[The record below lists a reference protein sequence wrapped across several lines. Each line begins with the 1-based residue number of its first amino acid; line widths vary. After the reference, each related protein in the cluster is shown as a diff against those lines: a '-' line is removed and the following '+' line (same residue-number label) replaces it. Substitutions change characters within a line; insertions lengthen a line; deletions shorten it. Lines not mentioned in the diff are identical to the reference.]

1 VYNAVVLGSVAHRAE
16 VRHFEGAQVLVLAFD
31 RAWRDD
37 AELESAAREGV
48 ARAPEAVAAVLDA
61 SGFDASRCSF
71 PYSLRSV
78 LAPST
83 WVWAVSPAAA
93 RSVGKRL
100 AKRWEVAPAD
110 WVFSSFDR
118 ALAEVCR
125 RWTAR
130 QYELHGADGAG
141 AERGR
146 WETRGFVERLR
157 PNARGTALELLW
169 VGRRTIETTERTL
182 RGAVVARTLW
192 PLPDAAG
199 APNDACMMHAH
210 LTYAAS
216 RLTAIDFDPTLTG
229 QPRDPSW
236 LATLSGFP
244 DLEVLGLGRTDAT
257 DEDVEAALEAC
268 PRLSTLH
275 LDHTKVT
282 VRTLSRLLRY
292 PSLRWLRLLGCPLPW
307 AKVQEFG
314 SLRGDVR
321 VQSDGFLGLL

>member
-1 VYNAVVLGSVAHRAE
+1 VYNAVVSGNVAHRAE
-16 VRHFEGAQVLVLAFD
+16 VRHFEGAQILVLAFE

-37 AELESAAREGV
+37 AELECAAREGV

-83 WVWAVSPAAA
+83 WVWAVSPSAAG
-93 RSVGKRL
+93 SVGKRL

-130 QYELHGADGAG
+130 EYELHGADGAV

-169 VGRRTIETTERTL
+169 VGKRTIETTERTL
-182 RGAVVARTLW
+182 RGAIVTRTLW

-210 LTYAAS
+210 LTYEAS

-236 LATLSGFP
+236 LATLSRFS
-244 DLEVLGLGRTDAT
+244 DLEVLGLGRTDA
-257 DEDVEAALEAC
+257 DDADVAAALEAC
-268 PRLSTLH
+268 PRLSTLY

-282 VRTLSRLLRY
+282 VRTLSRLLHH
-292 PSLRWLRLLGCPLPW
+292 PSLRRLRLLGCPLPW
-307 AKVQEFG
+307 AKVQELE
-314 SLRGDVR
+314 SLRRDVQ
-321 VQSDGFLGLL
+321 VQSDGFHGLL